1 MESLVS
7 FITYPVTSG
16 ILLLIFFSSIVYQV
30 FSERI
35 NVSTLLAII
44 SISVYYIGHFFNG
57 GFTFMSL
64 ALLFF
69 GVILLT
75 LEFFVIG
82 LILGAIGLAMII
94 FSMIMVTTDPTV
106 YGIVLLIVLVIT
118 VIEVGVFIKMKKKR
132 VPLWKRLILTDA
144 TDTESGYTSFDDRG
158 YLVGEVGVTVTP
170 LRPSGTVLIDDK
182 RIDAV
187 ADGTF
192 INANV
197 DVKVVYVEGTRIVVR
212 PVN

>member
-1 MESLVS
+1 METFVSL
-7 FITYPVTSG
+7 ITYPVTSS
-16 ILLLIFFSSIVYQV
+16 ILLTLFFTSLVYQI
-30 FSERI
+30 FSEKLNI
-35 NVSTLLAII
+35 SSLIAFI
-44 SISVYYIGHFFNG
+44 SITTYYIGHFFNG
-57 GFTFMSL
+57 GFTFTSL

-69 GVILLT
+69 GIMLLA

-82 LILGAIGLAMII
+82 LILGAIGLAMILI
-94 FSMIMVTTDPTV
+94 SLVMVTTKPFL
-106 YGIVLLIVLVIT
+106 YSIVLLIIFFIVL
-118 VIEVGVFIKMKKKR
+118 IEVGVFIKMKKKR

-144 TDTESGYTSFDDRG
+144 TDTESGYTSFDDRT
-158 YLVGEVGVTVTP
+158 YLIGEVGVTLTP

-187 ADGTF
+187 AEGTF

>member
-1 MESLVS
+1 
-7 FITYPVTSG
+7 
-16 ILLLIFFSSIVYQV
+16 
-30 FSERI
+30 
-35 NVSTLLAII
+35 
-44 SISVYYIGHFFNG
+44 
-57 GFTFMSL
+57 MSL

-94 FSMIMVTTDPTV
+94 FSIIMVTTDPTV

-187 ADGTF
+187 AEGTF